1 MIIDKET
8 KLFGSFSQKPG
19 NKGSEFFNE
28 AFQKHS
34 INAIYKSYFIE
45 DIEKGV
51 QAARTL
57 DFKGFAVAMPFKKTI
72 LPFLDEIDPKAK
84 AIGSVN
90 TVVNSDGKFVG
101 YNTDYLGV
109 CQIFPILDKRE
120 MVVVG
125 NGGLAASVIHCLEER
140 EIEYS
145 TITRTNWSML
155 RHLEDQTVIN
165 CTPVNLGELDTS
177 NQLIDLNTGT
187 PFGDLLHRLQAE
199 AQFKLYTG
207 VEYGS

>member
-51 QAARTL
+51 EAARTL
-57 DFKGFAVAMPFKKTI
+57 DFKGFAVAMPFKKSI
-72 LPFLDEIDPKAK
+72 LPFLDEVDSKAK

-90 TVVNSDGKFVG
+90 TVVNLDGKFVG

-177 NQLIDLNTGT
+177 NQLIDFNTGT